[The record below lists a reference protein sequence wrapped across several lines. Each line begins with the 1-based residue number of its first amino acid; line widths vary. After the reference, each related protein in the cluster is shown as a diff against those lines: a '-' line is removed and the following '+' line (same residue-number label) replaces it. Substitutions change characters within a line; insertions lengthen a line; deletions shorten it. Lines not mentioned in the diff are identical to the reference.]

1 MTLEAPLTGN
11 HQPLVSAILP
21 VYNGERYL
29 SETLESLLRQTYPA
43 LEVIAI
49 DDGSRDRSPA
59 ILDGYGQKFGG
70 RLRIIHIPNS
80 GVSNAR
86 NAGVE
91 KARGSYIAFIDQDD
105 LWTPDKVARQVDAL
119 TRSHSRISFTNMAI
133 IDKEGHIRLSRVRRF
148 PGRDEL
154 NWFERI
160 LFDPLVGISSVILER
175 SLFLESGGFSAELKL
190 AEDYDLLLRILHT
203 ERAEVLDEP
212 LLLYRE
218 HGESNTYT
226 RMDALFKETT
236 MVLGRWRGA
245 DPEIF
250 RRNRVRY
257 AIFRWKLR
265 FLRIKATLGR

>member
-80 GVSNAR
+80 GVSSAR

-119 TRSHSRISFTNMAI
+119 TRSHSRISFTNMAV
-133 IDKEGHIRLSRVRRF
+133 IDEDGCTIKSRAMRF
-148 PGRDEL
+148 PGKDAVD
-154 NWFERI
+154 WFEWI
-160 LFDPLVGISSVILER
+160 LFDPTIAISSVMLER
-175 SLFLESGGFSAELKL
+175 SLFLETGGFSSELRL
-190 AEDYDLLLRILHT
+190 AEDYDLLLKILS
-203 ERAEVLDEP
+203 
-212 LLLYRE
+212 RE
-218 HGESNTYT
+218 HPEVVDQELLCYRQHRGSGTYT
-226 RMDALFKETT
+226 RVNSLIREVTT
-236 MVLGRWRGA
+236 ILGRWKAMRPG
-245 DPEIF
+245 IF
-250 RRNRVRY
+250 RKNLTRY
-257 AIFRWKLR
+257 LTFRCRLEV
-265 FLRIKATLGR
+265 LRIKAML